1 MTGEADPLH
10 DDLLA
15 IHSRLGSIEGKVNL
29 LARVDR
35 EQFIELLRKSV
46 EEKPILGQIY
56 LALDGVRTQGEV
68 ISYLAGFGIE
78 TSKATVSRRLGEM
91 EREHGMI
98 DLIKGGNSKVYG
110 RDPTMEKI
118 LDLPAN
124 VRKWLAATGET
135 VPEQQRKRARRK
147 K

>member
-1 MTGEADPLH
+1 MTGESDPLH

-15 IHSRLGSIEGKVNL
+15 IHSRLGAIEGKVNL

-35 EQFIELLRKSV
+35 PQFLELLRATIKNQ
-46 EEKPILGQIY
+46 PLIGQIY
-56 LALDGVRTQGEV
+56 LALDGIRTQGEV
-68 ISYLAGFGIE
+68 IEYLTGFGID
-78 TSKATVSRRLGEM
+78 TSAPTVSRRLGEM

-110 RDPTMEKI
+110 KDPTSEKI
-118 LDLPAN
+118 LNLSAN
-124 VRKWLAATGET
+124 IRKWLAADSEK
-135 VPEQQRKRARRK
+135 VPEKQQKRPRRK